1 MFFRDKSFDSVNN
14 LSVRSD
20 IYITVAVSC
29 EGSYGS
35 SLEESV
41 ILGSLRK
48 TAYGPVSMHYC
59 CKYLMKDTE
68 CLQSNCIFKI
78 FFSTDGFQCLTSFC
92 LGNYK
97 PHLALFCHRDWFS
110 RM

>member
-1 MFFRDKSFDSVNN
+1 MFFRGKSFDSVNN

-78 FFSTDGFQCLTSFC
+78 FFSTDDFQCLTSFC
-92 LGNYK
+92 LGKYK
-97 PHLALFCHRDWFS
+97 PHVPLYFHRDSFS